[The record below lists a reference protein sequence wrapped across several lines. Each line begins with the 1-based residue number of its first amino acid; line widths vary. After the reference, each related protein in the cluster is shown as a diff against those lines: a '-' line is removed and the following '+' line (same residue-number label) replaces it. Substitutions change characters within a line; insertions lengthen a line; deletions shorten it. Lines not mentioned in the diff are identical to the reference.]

1 VQPAVPPAAATAQAT
16 SSPGLDERMFRWWDY
31 PLFALLTAANIAAV
45 LYFLEYCLR
54 PQTRANPWAVAAVAA
69 PFLASLVLYEGR
81 WLSLP
86 LMRRPHQVPA
96 REGWR
101 VGVATTFV
109 PGLEPLEMLEET
121 VAALVA
127 LDYPHDTWV
136 LDEGDDEQVAK
147 LCVKLGARHFSRKHL
162 PQYQQPTGPHEART
176 KYGNYNAWLVEVG
189 LERYDLIAA
198 FDPDH
203 IPERDFLTRVVGYFD
218 DPRIGYVQT
227 AQVYYNQK
235 ASFIA
240 RGAAEETY
248 AYYSSVQATS
258 YALGYPIVTGCH
270 NTHRATALREVGGF
284 AAHEAD
290 DLLITLMYRA
300 HGWRGVYVPERLA
313 VGITP
318 VDWTG
323 YLNQQRRWARSVLD
337 VKFRLYWRLAR
348 RLPKREWPVS
358 FFHGLYYIHGLG
370 TAFAI
375 GVVSV
380 MLASGTRS
388 PLFSYQA
395 LARFGIVAAALQIC
409 ELYRQ
414 RFYIDWR
421 REGGLH
427 WRAGIL
433 RYAKWPYVLLGLA
446 EALLPRS
453 GGYLITRKVA
463 GGRKS
468 STTVLPHMFV
478 CVLLVS
484 AWLTALMR
492 GVETQ
497 PVLAV
502 VAGTILISSLVVVVS
517 GWADF
522 PPPYDAALRRPSG
535 SR

>member
-1 VQPAVPPAAATAQAT
+1 MRPAVTSAAAAVPAPST
-16 SSPGLDERMFRWWDY
+16 SRLNRRVFRWWDY
-31 PLFALLTAANIAAV
+31 PLFAVLTGANLAAIA
-45 LYFLEYCLR
+45 YFLEYCLR
-54 PQTRANPWAVAAVAA
+54 PQTRANAWALTALAA
-69 PFLASLVLYEGR
+69 PFLASIVLYEGR

-86 LMRRPHQVPA
+86 LMRHPQRAPT

-109 PGLEPLEMLEET
+109 PGMEPLEMLEET

-136 LDEGDDEQVAK
+136 LDEGNDEEVRE
-147 LCVKLGARHFSRKHL
+147 LCRRLGARHFSRKHL
-162 PQYQQPTGPHEART
+162 QQYQQATGPHEART
-176 KYGNYNAWLVEVG
+176 KHGNYNAWLAEVG
-189 LERYDLIAA
+189 FGRYDLIAA

-203 IPERDFLTRVVGYFD
+203 IPDRDFLSRVVGYFD
-218 DPRIGYVQT
+218 DSAIGYVQS

-300 HGWRGVYVPERLA
+300 HGWRGVYIPERLA

-337 VKFRLYWRLAR
+337 VKFRLYWRLAG

-388 PLFSYQA
+388 PLLSYQA

-421 REGGLH
+421 REAGLH

-446 EALLPRS
+446 EAVLPRS
-453 GGYLITRKVA
+453 RGYLMTPKVV
-463 GGRKS
+463 GGQKS
-468 STTVLPHMFV
+468 STTVLPHVFV
-478 CVLLVS
+478 CVLLAS
-484 AWLTALMR
+484 AWLTAVVR
-492 GVETQ
+492 GSGTQ
-497 PVLAV
+497 PVLAI
-502 VAGTILISSLVVVVS
+502 VAATILISSLVVVVS
-517 GWADF
+517 GWFHF
-522 PPPYDAALRRPSG
+522 PPPYDGALRRP
-535 SR
+535 